1 MKIFDIQN
9 NVLNVVEIITVQLQ
23 NNEAITVSLLSSN
36 PTREITSL
44 DLRAKGVRSPNQ
56 SIARIKQKGA
66 IIESTRRTITDK
78 FGKVRKGIACYTLQ
92 GWK

>member
-23 NNEAITVSLLSSN
+23 SNEAITVSLLASN

-44 DLRAKGVRSPNQ
+44 DLRAEGVRSPNQ
-56 SIARIKQKGA
+56 SIGRIKQKGA
-66 IIESTRRTITDK
+66 IIKSTRRNITDE
-78 FGKVRKGIACYTLQ
+78 FGKVHKGIACYALQ

>member
-23 NNEAITVSLLSSN
+23 SNEAITVSLLSSN

-56 SIARIKQKGA
+56 SIGRIKQKGA
-66 IIESTRRTITDK
+66 IIKSTRRTIKDK
-78 FGKVRKGIACYTLQ
+78 FGKVHKGIACYTLQ